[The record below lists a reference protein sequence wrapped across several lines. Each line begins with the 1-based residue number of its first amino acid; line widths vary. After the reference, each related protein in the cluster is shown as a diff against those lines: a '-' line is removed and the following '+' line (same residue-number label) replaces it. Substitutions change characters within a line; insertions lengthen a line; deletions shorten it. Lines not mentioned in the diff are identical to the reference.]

1 MTAVAKKPG
10 RKPTGPTT
18 VIVRIPGALK
28 PAVAELVAHYRQAR
42 VKAWE
47 AQPLRLPDDDAGL
60 VKAAETVL
68 DRIERGEETTMPFA
82 EWERR
87 CNALDG

>member
-1 MTAVAKKPG
+1 MAESKRG

-28 PAVAELVAHYRQAR
+28 PAVAELVAHYRQAK

-47 AQPLRLPDDDAGL
+47 AQPLKQPA
-60 VKAAETVL
+60 TQPNP
-68 DRIERGEETTMPFA
+68 ETTP
-82 EWERR
+82 
-87 CNALDG
+87 

>member
-28 PAVAELVAHYRQAR
+28 PAVAELVAHYRQAK

-47 AQPLRLPDDDAGL
+47 AAPLKQPAAQPEQAIEPGGPEHYSRGLRAWLEDESIKPNQEAQL
-60 VKAAETVL
+60 
-68 DRIERGEETTMPFA
+68 
-82 EWERR
+82 
-87 CNALDG
+87 

>member
-1 MTAVAKKPG
+1 MTAIAKKPG

-28 PAVAELVAHYRQAR
+28 PAVAELVAHYRQAK

-47 AQPLRLPDDDAGL
+47 AAPLKQPATQPDPGATL
-60 VKAAETVL
+60 E
-68 DRIERGEETTMPFA
+68 P
-82 EWERR
+82 
-87 CNALDG
+87 

>member
-1 MTAVAKKPG
+1 MAIAKAKRG

-28 PAVAELVAHYRQAR
+28 PAVTELVAHYRQAK

-47 AQPLRLPDDDAGL
+47 AQPLRKHEQSDDDAGL
-60 VKAAETVL
+60 VAAAEAAL
-68 DRIERGEETTMPFA
+68 DRLVEGKQP
-82 EWERR
+82 
-87 CNALDG
+87 L